1 VKGKKKEQGAKMVLP
16 GWFASYAD
24 MVTVLMVFFIL
35 LFTMA
40 QVDEAK
46 FQEFLQGIQGENF
59 GRGAGDSIFN
69 DPSMFEYPPPPG
81 DLSVPIPTPNI
92 AGELPPDTPVLTQG
106 QIAAI
111 MASAFR
117 TYLAPYDI
125 TDVPGQPGDIGVFVP
140 EDASYVRIV
149 MYDRAHFQPGQPGL
163 LPPAIEM
170 IDRMAPAI
178 LDYAV
183 QGHTIVVEG
192 HADNVPMAPG
202 SPFVDNWGL
211 SAARASSVVRHL
223 VDVWSVPPDMI
234 QATGMGEHH
243 PTDTNDT
250 PEGRANNRR
259 VEIKIFT
266 ALTETTTRPV
276 PAPPFQIPGL

>member
-1 VKGKKKEQGAKMVLP
+1 MKEKKKEQGAKMVLP

-46 FQEFLQGIQGENF
+46 FQEFLQGIQGDNF
-59 GRGAGDSIFN
+59 GRGMGESIFE
-69 DPSMFEYPPPPG
+69 DSSMFEHPPPPA
-81 DLSVPIPTPNI
+81 DPLIPIPTPNV
-92 AGELPPDTPVLTQG
+92 AGELPPDTPVFTQG

-111 MASAFR
+111 MANSFR
-117 TYLAPYDI
+117 TYLAPYDV
-125 TDVPGQPGDIGVFVP
+125 TDTPGQPGDVGIFVP
-140 EDASYVRIV
+140 EDASYVRVV
-149 MYDRAHFQPGQPGL
+149 MYDRAHFQPGQPVL
-163 LPPAIEM
+163 LPPAIGM

-178 LDYAV
+178 LDYAQ

-202 SPFVDNWGL
+202 SPYVDNWGL
-211 SAARASSVVRHL
+211 SSQRASSVVRHL
-223 VDVWSVPPDMI
+223 VNVWGIPAHMI
-234 QATGMGEHH
+234 QAVGMGEHH
-243 PTDTNDT
+243 PIDTNNT

-266 ALTETTTRPV
+266 TVSETTTRP
-276 PAPPFQIPGL
+276 APVSPFTIPGL